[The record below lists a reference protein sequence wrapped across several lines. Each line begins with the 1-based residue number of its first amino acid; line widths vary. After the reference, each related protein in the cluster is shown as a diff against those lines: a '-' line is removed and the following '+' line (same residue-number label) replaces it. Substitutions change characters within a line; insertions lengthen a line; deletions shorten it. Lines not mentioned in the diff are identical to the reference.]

1 MCCTRSS
8 LRRSKEEEEAIK
20 LSRRDVQVGLRTV
33 PGKMSQVEPGV
44 RYLRHL
50 GGQDEGETAS
60 EVVGDLSLE
69 MVEG

>member
-1 MCCTRSS
+1 MSCPPSRLC
-8 LRRSKEEEEAIK
+8 RSKEEEQATK
-20 LSRRDVQVGLRTV
+20 LSRRDVEVGLRTV

-60 EVVGDLSLE
+60 EVVGDLS
-69 MVEG
+69 